1 MSEGAPFGAGSL
13 GEYYMR
19 RELEMKKV
27 GQPGSAVEI
36 TAGRR
41 NVISALVT
49 GRANRE
55 EQAMAANW
63 LRDLTVHRGE
73 SLRRLE
79 VSATYNALMT
89 GTLNNAAMQKAAA
102 AWIEALVL
110 TAKEN
115 PVVTEDE
122 LIAKGQRETL
132 SANSMQVG
140 GDHYNR
146 RPIQHWDFVTSHDY
160 GYLEGQITKYLFR
173 WRDKNGVQDLQK
185 ASHFLQKLAEVS
197 ESDAAPINLQEF
209 LDANSIPEDER
220 SIFVALHAYHG
231 TLDPTFLIYA
241 QDAMRRLLARAGSK
255 TP

>member
-1 MSEGAPFGAGSL
+1 MS
-13 GEYYMR
+13 
-19 RELEMKKV
+19 KKP
-27 GQPGSAVEI
+27 GQPDSALKI
-36 TAGRR
+36 TTGRR
-41 NVISALVT
+41 CVLIALLDGVAQ
-49 GRANRE
+49 RAE
-55 EQAMAANW
+55 MSMAANW
-63 LRDLTVHRGE
+63 LRDLTAHHGE

-79 VSATYNALMT
+79 GNALYRS
-89 GTLNNAAMQKAAA
+89 AMRGDLHTAIEQDALAS
-102 AWIEALVL
+102 WIEELVI
-110 TAKEN
+110 TGRTN
-115 PVVTEDE
+115 PVTEDE
-122 LIAKGQRETL
+122 LIAQGQRETL
-132 SANSMQVG
+132 PANSMQIG
-140 GDHYNR
+140 GTHYAK
-146 RPIQHWDFVTSHDY
+146 PIQHWDFVTSHDY